1 MIQLGCK
8 FALKLNGKDMTL
20 KELFSKVKF
29 ENIAPWLIKFDPQSE
44 TCLWLFKQ
52 AFDRMRQIPV
62 GEADGVTIDVK
73 GWRVWSPTRESWN
86 VELAREIKAAKS
98 APRNKVAA
106 AILWELTFYGFDIG
120 DKPSF
125 AAEDFQSRFEY
136 GRDYDESELDEN
148 PYRREWTELWQQ
160 EHDLE
165 CRHSKD
171 IGTKFFSCE
180 DVDDLFA
187 PLPPETE
194 ALLKPISER
203 KEEVER
209 KMRRYDLA
217 TELIQQHKGG
227 IKNPEKFRQ
236 FIMDAPPFDM
246 DRIKAVCQLEKTEE
260 YLSDIIYQWFPT
272 MKGDSS
278 LVLINCPEGIDGN
291 DILETVWAAF
301 GSFRKLPKPKFILS
315 QSLETK
321 EVVLTI
327 LTFDSNE

>member
-1 MIQLGCK
+1 MK
-8 FALKLNGKDMTL
+8 DKDNANGMTL

-29 ENIAPWLIKFDPQSE
+29 ENLAPWLIKFDPQSE

-62 GEADGVTIDVK
+62 GEDDGVTIDVK

-106 AILWELTFYGFDIG
+106 AILWELTFWGFDID
-120 DKPSF
+120 DKPRF
-125 AAEDFQSRFEY
+125 AADDFQSRFEY

-165 CRHSKD
+165 CRNPKD

-180 DVDDLFA
+180 DVEDMFA

-194 ALLKPISER
+194 ALLKPISEK
-203 KEEVER
+203 KEAVEK

-217 TELIQQHKGG
+217 TELIRQHKSG
-227 IKNPEKFRQ
+227 IKDPEKFRQ
-236 FIMDAPPFDM
+236 FIMDAPTFNVDT
-246 DRIKAVCQLEKTEE
+246 IKAVCPMEE
-260 YLSDIIYQWFPT
+260 TSDYLSDLIYQWFPT
-272 MKGDSS
+272 MEGDFS
-278 LVLINCPEGIDGN
+278 LVLINCPEGIDAR
-291 DILETVWAAF
+291 DIAETVWGAF
-301 GSFRKLPKPKFILS
+301 GSFRKIPKPKYILS
-315 QSLETK
+315 QSAEVK
-321 EVVLTI
+321 EVVLTV
-327 LTFDSNE
+327 LTFGTEE